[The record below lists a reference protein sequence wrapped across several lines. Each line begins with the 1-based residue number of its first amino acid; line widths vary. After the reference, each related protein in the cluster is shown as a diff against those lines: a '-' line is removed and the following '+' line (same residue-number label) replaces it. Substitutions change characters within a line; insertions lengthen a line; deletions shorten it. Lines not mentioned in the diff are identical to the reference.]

1 MGAVNSR
8 SEKVARTIYFCAH
21 GRVQGVGFRAFVES
35 SARQLAVEGWV
46 RNRRDETV
54 EGVLKGQPNDLTI
67 LIEQLRQGPP
77 GASVASVDVH
87 DINDDVG
94 KGFAIRPTV

>member
-1 MGAVNSR
+1 VNSQ
-8 SEKVARTIYFCAH
+8 SENTARTVHFCAR

-35 SARQLAVEGWV
+35 SASRLAVEGWV

-54 EGVLKGQPNDLTI
+54 EGVLKGQPNDLAI

-87 DINDDVG
+87 DVDDDVG

>member
-1 MGAVNSR
+1 VNSQ
-8 SEKVARTIYFCAH
+8 SENTARTVHFCAR

-35 SARQLAVEGWV
+35 SASRLAVEGWV

-54 EGVLKGQPNDLTI
+54 EGVLKGRPDDIAI

-87 DINDDVG
+87 DVDDDVG

>member
-1 MGAVNSR
+1 MNFR
-8 SEKVARTIYFCAH
+8 SEKTTRTVHFCAR
-21 GRVQGVGFRAFVES
+21 GLVQGVGFRVFVES
-35 SARQLAVEGWV
+35 RASQLAVDGWV

-54 EGVLKGQPNDLTI
+54 EGVLKGRLGDIAI

-87 DINDDVG
+87 DVDSDVA

>member
-1 MGAVNSR
+1 
-8 SEKVARTIYFCAH
+8 
-21 GRVQGVGFRAFVES
+21 VQGVGFRAFVES
-35 SARQLAVEGWV
+35 SASRLAVEGWV